1 MENIARVIYIN
12 LDKRKD
18 RKEHMET
25 QSREYGLQNVERFD
39 AIECKEMGC
48 IGCLQSFIAVLE
60 LARDRQYRNVLI
72 LEDDFQF
79 TLPKDQVY
87 EQMTDIFAQQ
97 FDWDVMMLAYHLVN
111 ASDAINGYTRLLNA
125 QAGSAFIVQQH
136 YYDKLIAT
144 WKDAL
149 PKLISTRAHWLYAS
163 DQSWNSLL
171 PVDLW
176 YGVTRKLGKQMASF
190 SDNALSYVEY
200 DC

>member
-1 MENIARVIYIN
+1 MENIARAIYIN
-12 LDKRKD
+12 LEKRKD

-25 QSREYGLQNVERFD
+25 QLREYGLDNFERFD

-48 IGCLQSFIAVLE
+48 IGCAQSFLAVLE

-72 LEDDFQF
+72 FEDDFQF
-79 TLPKDQVY
+79 TVPKDQVH
-87 EQMTDIFAQQ
+87 EQINDIFAQK
-97 FDWDVMMLAYHLVN
+97 FDWDVMMLAYHPVK
-111 ASDAINGYTRLLNA
+111 AGDEISGYTRLLDA

-136 YYDKLIAT
+136 YFDKLIAT

-149 PKLISTRAHWLYAS
+149 SKLISTRAHWLYAS
-163 DQSWNSLL
+163 DASWKSLQM
-171 PVDLW
+171 VDQW
-176 YGVTRKLGKQMASF
+176 YGVTRKLGKQMASY